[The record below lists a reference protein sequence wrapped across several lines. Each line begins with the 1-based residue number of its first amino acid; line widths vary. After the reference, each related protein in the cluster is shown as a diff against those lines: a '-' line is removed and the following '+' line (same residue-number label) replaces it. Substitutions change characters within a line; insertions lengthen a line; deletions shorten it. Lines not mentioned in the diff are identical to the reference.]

1 VKPAVFLLAL
11 PIAFLLLT
19 AQKDPR
25 APGPEYFESQV
36 MPVLHKA
43 NCEGCHN
50 GGGVAAGT
58 RFRFPDGELSKEEWA
73 RFGLS
78 LHPLVDR
85 ADAAKSLLLSKPTR
99 RAPHAGGQ
107 RIAPGSADEAVLRAW
122 ADYLAANTKPSD
134 RFEIAERRLQRKPV
148 LRRLTNTQYNNTV
161 RDLLGDDTRIAEQFP
176 PEDFVNGFRN
186 QYQSQSVSPLLAE
199 AYASGAEK
207 LAKSAFRGGD
217 SRGLVPCKDTSPTCG
232 AKFIRDFGRKAF
244 RRPVLPAEETRY
256 LKLWAA
262 GGAQMVVEGML
273 QSPNF
278 LLRTENGAEPSWHP
292 YETAS
297 RISYALWN
305 SMPDAELFRAAES
318 GELKTPQGV
327 EKQARRMLRDPRAKS
342 TVDEF
347 TTEWMRFDRLLG
359 AVKERASFPIYTPEL
374 ALAMTEEA
382 RRLVSYLVWENRNF
396 MELYSADYSFVST
409 PLAKL
414 YNVNP
419 PTEEFGRVALP
430 PETER
435 AGVLGQA
442 LFLAATAKP
451 AETSP
456 TSRGLFVREQF
467 LCQEVPQPP
476 PGVNA
481 NLPLNSRERP
491 MTNRERLGVHLSND
505 SCASC
510 HTLIDPIGFGFE
522 KFDAVGQRREKLK
535 IVFTPE
541 RKDKGTTETV
551 HLDLDTSGSIA
562 GVANSAFR
570 SPRELG
576 TILAGNTQCQECVVK
591 QLFRYYMGRMEKAGD
606 AATIR
611 RTFDDFKKSGFHFQ
625 ELMVSLL
632 RWSIFPPES

>member
-1 VKPAVFLLAL
+1 MAVRPAIFVL
-11 PIAFLLLT
+11 AFLLLA

-25 APGPEYFESQV
+25 SPGPEYFQSDV
-36 MPVLHKA
+36 LPILHKA

-58 RFRFPDGELSKEEWA
+58 RFRFPAGELSPAEWT

-78 LHPLVDR
+78 LHTLVNRTDP
-85 ADAAKSLLLSKPTR
+85 AQSILLSKPTKR
-99 RAPHAGGQ
+99 SPHAGGQ
-107 RIAPGSADEAVLRAW
+107 RIAPGSAEEAVLRNW
-122 ADYLAANTKPSD
+122 AGYLASNTKPSD
-134 RFEIAERRLQRKPV
+134 RFEIAERRGDRKPV

-186 QYQSQSVSPLLAE
+186 QFQSQSVSPLLAE
-199 AYASGAEK
+199 AYAAGAEK

-217 SRGLVPCKDTSPTCG
+217 PRGLIPCKDKSPQCG
-232 AKFIRDFGRKAF
+232 ARFIDDFGRKAF
-244 RRPVLPAEETRY
+244 RRPLLDNEKARY
-256 LKLWAA
+256 AKLWTL
-262 GGAQMVVEGML
+262 GGAPMVVEGML

-278 LLRTENGAEPSWHP
+278 LLRTENGAEPSWRP

-297 RISYALWN
+297 RLSYALWN
-305 SMPDAELFRAAES
+305 SMPDAELFRAAAA
-318 GELKTPQGV
+318 GELASQAGV
-327 EKQARRMLRDPRAKS
+327 EKQARRMIRDARARA

-347 TTEWMRFDRLLG
+347 ASEWLRFDSLQA
-359 AVKERASFPIYTPEL
+359 AVKERASFPMYTPEL
-374 ALAMTEEA
+374 ALAMTEES
-382 RRLVSYLVWENRNF
+382 RKLIEYLVWENRNF
-396 MELYSADYSFVST
+396 MELYSADYAFVST

-414 YNVNP
+414 YNVP
-419 PTEEFGRVALP
+419 PPPEEFGQVKLP
-430 PETER
+430 SESER

-442 LFLAATAKP
+442 MFLAATAKP

-456 TSRGLFVREQF
+456 TARGLFVREHF

-481 NLPLNSRERP
+481 NLPLNTRDKP
-491 MTNRERLGVHLSND
+491 LTNRERLAVHLSND

-522 KFDAVGQRREKLK
+522 KFDAVGQRRETLK
-535 IVFTPE
+535 ITFTPE
-541 RKDKGTTETV
+541 RKDKGKTETV
-551 HLDLDTSGSIA
+551 NLDLDTSGSIA

-576 TILAGNTQCQECVVK
+576 TILARNEQCQQCVVK
-591 QLFRYYMGRMEKAGD
+591 QLFRYYQGRMEKPGD
-606 AATIR
+606 AATLR
-611 RTFDDFKKSGFHFQ
+611 RTFDDFQKSGFHFQ
-625 ELMVSLL
+625 ELMVSVLK
-632 RWSIFPPES
+632 WSIFPPES

>member
-1 VKPAVFLLAL
+1 VRTVVIFLAVLLLA
-11 PIAFLLLT
+11 

-25 APGPEYFESQV
+25 APGPEYFTSQV
-36 MPVLHKA
+36 LPVLHKA

-58 RFRFPDGELSKEEWA
+58 RFRVPEGELSKEEWT

-78 LHPLVDR
+78 LHTLINR
-85 ADAAKSLLLSKPTR
+85 ADPAHSPLTDKPTR
-99 RAPHAGGQ
+99 RVAHAGGQ
-107 RIAPGSADEAVLRAW
+107 RIAPGSAEESTLRNW
-122 ADYLAANTKPSD
+122 IDYLVTNTKPGD
-134 RFEIAERRLQRKPV
+134 RFEIAERRAERKPV
-148 LRRLTNTQYNNTV
+148 LRRLTNAQYNNTV
-161 RDLLGDDTRIAEQFP
+161 RDLLGDDTRVAEQFP
-176 PEDFVNGFRN
+176 PEDYVNGFRN
-186 QYQSQSVSPLLAE
+186 QFQSQSVSPLLAE

-217 SRGLVPCKDTSPTCG
+217 TRGLVPCKDTTPACG
-232 AKFIRDFGRKAF
+232 AKFIREFGRKAF
-244 RRPVLPAEETRY
+244 RRPLSENEQTRY

-278 LLRTENGAEPSWHP
+278 LLRTENGAEPAWRP

-297 RISYALWN
+297 RISYAIWN
-305 SMPDAELFRAAES
+305 SMPDAELFRAAAA
-318 GELKTPQGV
+318 GELGDAAGV
-327 EKQARRMLRDPRAKS
+327 EKQVRRMLKDPRARA

-347 TTEWMRFDRLLG
+347 VSEWMRFDRLLG
-359 AVKERASFPIYTPEL
+359 AVKERASFPMYTPEL
-374 ALAMTEEA
+374 ANAMTEEA
-382 RRLVSYLVWENRNF
+382 RRLVEHLVWNNANF
-396 MELYSADYSFVST
+396 MELYSADYAFLST
-409 PLAKL
+409 TLAKL
-414 YNVNP
+414 YNVP
-419 PTEEFGRVALP
+419 APAQEFARVQLP
-430 PETER
+430 AETER
-435 AGVLGQA
+435 SGVLGQA
-442 LFLAATAKP
+442 LLLAATAKP

-456 TSRGLFVREQF
+456 TARGLFVREQF

-481 NLPLNSRERP
+481 NLPLNTREKP

-535 IVFTPE
+535 ITFTPE

-551 HLDLDTSGSIA
+551 ELDFDTSGNIA
-562 GVANSAFR
+562 GTPNSTFR

-576 TILAGNTQCQECVVK
+576 TILAGNLQCQQCVVK
-591 QLFRYYMGRMEKAGD
+591 QLFRYYQGRMEKPGD
-606 AATIR
+606 AAVIR
-611 RTFDDFKKSGFHFQ
+611 KSFDDFKKSGFHFQ

>member
-1 VKPAVFLLAL
+1 MAVRPAIIFL
-11 PIAFLLLT
+11 AFVLLS

-25 APGPEYFESQV
+25 APGPEYFASQV
-36 MPVLHKA
+36 LPVLHKA

-50 GGGVAAGT
+50 SGGVAAGT
-58 RFRFPDGELSKEEWA
+58 RFRIPEGELSKEEWA

-78 LHPLVDR
+78 MHTLVNRTDPGQS
-85 ADAAKSLLLSKPTR
+85 ALLLKPTKR
-99 RAPHAGGQ
+99 VAHSGGQ
-107 RIAPGSADEAVLRAW
+107 RIAPGSAEEAVLRVW
-122 ADYLAANTKPSD
+122 TDYLVTNTKPGD
-134 RFEIAERRLQRKPV
+134 KFEIAERRGERKPV

-161 RDLLGDDTRIAEQFP
+161 RDLLGDDTRMAEQFP

-186 QYQSQSVSPLLAE
+186 QFQSQSVSPMLAE
-199 AYASGAEK
+199 AYAAGAEK

-217 SRGLVPCKDTSPTCG
+217 TRGLVPCKETTAACG
-232 AKFIRDFGRKAF
+232 ARFIREFGKKAF
-244 RRPVLPAEETRY
+244 RRPLLANEEARY
-256 LKLWAA
+256 LKLWTL

-278 LLRTENGAEPSWHP
+278 LLRTENGAEPAWRP

-297 RISYALWN
+297 RLSYALWN
-305 SMPDAELFRAAES
+305 SMPDAELFRAAAA
-318 GELKTPQGV
+318 GELGSAEGV
-327 EKQARRMLRDPRAKS
+327 EKQARRMLKDARARS

-347 TTEWMRFDRLLG
+347 VTEWMRFDRLLG
-359 AVKERASFPIYTPEL
+359 AVKERASFPMYTPEL

-382 RRLVSYLVWENRNF
+382 RRLVEYLVWGNHNF
-396 MELYSADYSFVST
+396 MELYSADYAFVST
-409 PLAKL
+409 ALAKL
-414 YNVNP
+414 YDVP
-419 PTEEFGRVALP
+419 APASEYGRVTLP
-430 PETER
+430 AASER

-456 TSRGLFVREQF
+456 TARGLFVREQF

-481 NLPLNSRERP
+481 NLPLNSREKP

-535 IVFTPE
+535 ITFTPE
-541 RKDKGTTETV
+541 RKDKGKEETV
-551 HLDLDTSGSIA
+551 YLDFDTSGHLA
-562 GVANSAFR
+562 GATNSAFR
-570 SPRELG
+570 NPRELG
-576 TILAGNTQCQECVVK
+576 TILAGNKQCQECVVK
-591 QLFRYYMGRMEKAGD
+591 QLFRYYQGRMEKPGD

-611 RTFDDFKKSGFHFQ
+611 RSFEDFQKSGYHFQ

>member
-1 VKPAVFLLAL
+1 MAVRTAIPFFAILLLA
-11 PIAFLLLT
+11 
-19 AQKDPR
+19 AQTDPR
-25 APGPEYFESQV
+25 APGPDYFV
-36 MPVLHKA
+36 NKVRPVLQKA

-58 RFRFPDGELSKEEWA
+58 RFRFPEGELSPEEWK

-78 LHPLVDR
+78 LHTLVNRNDP
-85 ADAAKSLLLSKPTR
+85 AQSVLLSKPTR

-107 RIAPGSADEAVLRAW
+107 RIAPGSADEAVLRVW
-122 ADYLAANTKPSD
+122 ADYLATNTKPGD
-134 RFEIAERRLQRKPV
+134 RFEISERRGERKPV
-148 LRRLTNTQYNNTV
+148 MRRLTNTQYNNTV
-161 RDLLGDDTRIAEQFP
+161 RDLLGDDTRVADQFP

-186 QYQSQSVSPLLAE
+186 QFQSQSVSPMLAE
-199 AYASGAEK
+199 AYAAGAEK

-217 SRGLVPCKDTSPTCG
+217 TRGLVPCKDTTPACG
-232 AKFIRDFGRKAF
+232 AKFIRDFGKKAF
-244 RRPVLPAEETRY
+244 RRPLLETEVVRY
-256 LKLWAA
+256 GKLWAA
-262 GGAQMVVEGML
+262 GGAPMVVEGML

-278 LLRTENGAEPSWHP
+278 LLRTENGAEPSWRP

-297 RISYALWN
+297 RLSYALWN
-305 SMPDAELFRAAES
+305 SMPDAELFRAAAA
-318 GELKTPQGV
+318 GELGSPEGV
-327 EKQARRMLRDPRAKS
+327 DKQARRMLKDPRAKA

-347 TTEWMRFDRLLG
+347 ISEWMRFDSLLG
-359 AVKERASFPIYTPEL
+359 AVKERASFPMYTPEL
-374 ALAMTEEA
+374 AVAMTEET
-382 RRLVSYLVWENRNF
+382 RRLAAHLVWQNQNF
-396 MELYSADYSFVST
+396 MELYSADYAFLST

-414 YNVNP
+414 YGVST
-419 PTEEFGRVALP
+419 PTEEFARVMLP
-430 PETER
+430 AGTER

-456 TSRGLFVREQF
+456 TARGLFVREHF

-491 MTNRERLGVHLSND
+491 MTNRERLAVHLSND

-522 KFDAVGQRREKLK
+522 KFDAVGQRRDKLK

-541 RKDKGTTETV
+541 RKDKGATETV
-551 HLDLDTSGSIA
+551 HLDLDTAGHIA
-562 GVANSAFR
+562 GIPNSAFR

-576 TILAGNTQCQECVVK
+576 NILAGNTQCQQCVAK
-591 QLFRYYMGRMEKAGD
+591 QLFRYYQGRMEKAGD
-606 AATIR
+606 AAIIR
-611 RTFDDFKKSGFHFQ
+611 RSFEDFQKSGFHFQ

>member
-1 VKPAVFLLAL
+1 MAVRPAIFVLALLLLA
-11 PIAFLLLT
+11 

-25 APGPEYFESQV
+25 APGPDYFQSQV
-36 MPVLHKA
+36 LPVLHKA

-58 RFRFPDGELSKEEWA
+58 RFRFPEGELSKEEWT

-78 LHPLVDR
+78 LHTLVNR
-85 ADAAKSLLLSKPTR
+85 ADPAQSLLLSKPTK

-107 RIAPGSADEAVLRAW
+107 RIAPGSAGEAVLRNW
-122 ADYLAANTKPSD
+122 ADYLVSNTKPAD
-134 RFEIAERRLQRKPV
+134 RFEIADRRSDRKPV

-186 QYQSQSVSPLLAE
+186 QFQSQSVSPLLAE
-199 AYASGAEK
+199 AYAAGAEK
-207 LAKSAFRGGD
+207 LVKSAFRGGD
-217 SRGLVPCKDTSPTCG
+217 PRGLVPCKGTSVQCG
-232 AKFIRDFGRKAF
+232 ARFIEEFGRKAF
-244 RRPVLPAEETRY
+244 RRPLLENEKARY
-256 LKLWAA
+256 AKLWTL
-262 GGAQMVVEGML
+262 GGAPIVVEAML

-278 LLRTENGAEPSWHP
+278 LLRTENGAEPAWRP

-297 RISYALWN
+297 RLSYALWN
-305 SMPDAELFRAAES
+305 SMPDAELFRAAAT
-318 GELKTPQGV
+318 GELASQAGV
-327 EKQARRMLRDPRAKS
+327 EKQARRMIADPRARA

-347 TTEWMRFDRLLG
+347 AAEWLRFDSLQA
-359 AVKERASFPIYTPEL
+359 AVKERASFPMYTPEL
-374 ALAMTEEA
+374 ALAMTEES
-382 RRLVSYLVWENRNF
+382 RKLIEHLVWENRNF
-396 MELYSADYSFVST
+396 MELYSADYAFVST

-414 YNVNP
+414 YNVP
-419 PTEEFGRVALP
+419 PPAEEFGQVKLP
-430 PETER
+430 ADSER

-442 LFLAATAKP
+442 MFLAATAKP

-456 TSRGLFVREQF
+456 TARGLFVREHF

-481 NLPLNSRERP
+481 NLPLNTRDKP
-491 MTNRERLGVHLSND
+491 MTNRERLAVHLSNE

-535 IVFTPE
+535 ITFTPE
-541 RKDKGTTETV
+541 RKEKGKTETV
-551 HLDLDTSGSIA
+551 NLDLDTSGSIA
-562 GVANSAFR
+562 GVANSTFR

-576 TILAGNTQCQECVVK
+576 TILARNEQCQQCVVK
-591 QLFRYYMGRMEKAGD
+591 QLFRYYQGRMEKAGD
-606 AATIR
+606 AATLR
-611 RTFDDFKKSGFHFQ
+611 RTFDDFKQSGFHFQ
-625 ELMVSLL
+625 ELMVSVLK
-632 RWSIFPPES
+632 WSIFPPES

>member
-1 VKPAVFLLAL
+1 VRPVILFLAFVLLA
-11 PIAFLLLT
+11 

-25 APGPEYFESQV
+25 APGPEYFSATV
-36 MPVLHKA
+36 LPVLHKA

-50 GGGVAAGT
+50 QGGVAAGT
-58 RFRFPDGELSKEEWA
+58 RLRFPEGELSKEEWT

-78 LHPLVDR
+78 LHALINRTDPAQSILIH
-85 ADAAKSLLLSKPTR
+85 KPTKR
-99 RAPHAGGQ
+99 VAHAGGQ
-107 RIAPGSADEAVLRAW
+107 RIAPGSADEAVLRTW
-122 ADYLAANTKPSD
+122 ADYLVTNTKPTD
-134 RFEIAERRLQRKPV
+134 KFEIAERRGERKPV

-161 RDLLGDDTRIAEQFP
+161 RDLLGDDTRIAGQFP

-186 QYQSQSVSPLLAE
+186 QFQSQSVSPLLAE
-199 AYASGAEK
+199 AYATGAEK

-217 SRGLVPCKDTSPTCG
+217 TRGLSPCKEQTPQCG
-232 AKFIRDFGRKAF
+232 ARFIKEFGKKAF
-244 RRPVLPAEETRY
+244 RRPLLENEHARY
-256 LKLWAA
+256 LKLWATA
-262 GGAQMVVEGML
+262 GAPMVVEAML

-278 LLRTENGAEPSWHP
+278 LLRTENGAEPSWRP

-297 RISYALWN
+297 RLSYALWN
-305 SMPDAELFRAAES
+305 SMPDAELFRAAAS
-318 GELKTPQGV
+318 GDLGTPEGV
-327 EKQARRMLRDPRAKS
+327 EKQARRMLKDSRARS

-347 TTEWMRFDRLLG
+347 TSEWLRFDSLLG
-359 AVKERASFPIYTPEL
+359 AVKERGSFPMYTPEL

-382 RRLVSYLVWENRNF
+382 RRLVHYLVWENRNF
-396 MELYSADYSFVST
+396 MEFYSADYAFVST

-414 YNVNP
+414 YNVAP
-419 PTEEFGRVALP
+419 PPEEFGRVTLP
-430 PETER
+430 AETER

-442 LFLAATAKP
+442 MLLAATAKP

-456 TSRGLFVREQF
+456 TARGLFVREHF

-481 NLPLNSRERP
+481 NLPLNTKDKP
-491 MTNRERLGVHLSND
+491 MTNRERLAVHLSNE

-541 RKDKGTTETV
+541 RKDKGKPETV
-551 HLDLDTSGSIA
+551 LLDLDTSGSIA
-562 GVANSAFR
+562 GAPNSAFR

-576 TILAGNTQCQECVVK
+576 TILAGNTQCRQCVVK
-591 QLFRYYMGRMEKAGD
+591 QLFRYYRGRMEKPGD
-606 AATIR
+606 AAILR
-611 RTFDDFKKSGFHFQ
+611 RSYEDFNKSGFHFQ

>member
-1 VKPAVFLLAL
+1 MAVRPAIPFLAFVLLA
-11 PIAFLLLT
+11 
-19 AQKDPR
+19 AQSDPR
-25 APGPEYFESQV
+25 APGPDYFEAQV
-36 MPVLHKA
+36 RPVLQKA

-58 RFRFPDGELSKEEWA
+58 RFRFPDGELSKEEWK

-78 LHPLVDR
+78 LHTLINRTDPGQ
-85 ADAAKSLLLSKPTR
+85 SLLLTKPTKR
-99 RAPHAGGQ
+99 MAHAGGQ
-107 RIAPGSADEAVLRAW
+107 RIAPGSAEESVLRTW
-122 ADYLAANTKPSD
+122 AGYLATNTKPGD
-134 RFEIAERRLQRKPV
+134 TFAIAERRGERKPV

-161 RDLLGDDTRIAEQFP
+161 RDLLGDDTRMAEQFP

-186 QYQSQSVSPLLAE
+186 QFQSQSVSPMLAE
-199 AYASGAEK
+199 AYAAGAEK

-217 SRGLVPCKDTSPTCG
+217 TRGLVPCKETTAACG
-232 AKFIRDFGRKAF
+232 TRFIREFGKKAF
-244 RRPVLPAEETRY
+244 RRPLLDPEVARY

-278 LLRTENGAEPSWHP
+278 LLRTENGAEPSWRP

-297 RISYALWN
+297 RLSYALWN
-305 SMPDAELFRAAES
+305 SMPDAELFRAAGA
-318 GELKTPQGV
+318 GELGSPEGV
-327 EKQARRMLRDPRAKS
+327 EKQARRMLRDARARS

-347 TTEWMRFDRLLG
+347 VTEWMRFDSLLG
-359 AVKERASFPIYTPEL
+359 AVKERASFPMYTPEL
-374 ALAMTEEA
+374 AVAMTEEA
-382 RRLVSYLVWENRNF
+382 RRLAEYLVWQNRNF
-396 MELYSADYSFVST
+396 MELYSADYAFVST

-414 YNVNP
+414 YGVAAP
-419 PTEEFGRVALP
+419 SEEFGRVTLP
-430 PETER
+430 AETER

-456 TSRGLFVREQF
+456 TARGLFVREHF

-481 NLPLNSRERP
+481 NLPLNTRERP
-491 MTNRERLGVHLSND
+491 MTNRERLAMHLANE

-535 IVFTPE
+535 ITFTPE
-541 RKDKGTTETV
+541 RKDKGKTETV
-551 HLDLDTSGSIA
+551 NLDLDTSGSIA
-562 GVANSAFR
+562 GVPNSAFR

-591 QLFRYYMGRMEKAGD
+591 QLFRYYQGRMEKAGD

-611 RTFDDFKKSGFHFQ
+611 RSYDDFKKSGFHFQ

>member
-1 VKPAVFLLAL
+1 MAVRTAIPFL
-11 PIAFLLLT
+11 AFLLLA
-19 AQKDPR
+19 AQKDSR
-25 APGPEYFESQV
+25 APGPEYFSSQV
-36 MPVLHKA
+36 LPVLHKA
-43 NCEGCHN
+43 NCEGCHS

-58 RFRFPDGELSKEEWA
+58 RLRFPEGELSKEEWT

-78 LHPLVDR
+78 MHTLVNRTDPGQSVLLH
-85 ADAAKSLLLSKPTR
+85 KPTKR
-99 RAPHAGGQ
+99 VAHSGGQ
-107 RIAPGSADEAVLRAW
+107 RIAPGSGDEAVLRTW
-122 ADYLAANTKPSD
+122 VDYLVSNTKPGD
-134 RFEIAERRLQRKPV
+134 KFEIAERRGVSKPV

-161 RDLLGDDTRIAEQFP
+161 RDLLGDDTRMAEQFP

-186 QYQSQSVSPLLAE
+186 QFQSQSVSPMLAE

-217 SRGLVPCKDTSPTCG
+217 TRGLVPCKEKTPACG
-232 AKFIRDFGRKAF
+232 TKFIRDFGKKAF
-244 RRPVLPAEETRY
+244 RRPLVSNEEARY
-256 LKLWAA
+256 LKLWSI

-278 LLRTENGAEPSWHP
+278 LLRTENGTEPAWRP

-297 RISYALWN
+297 RLSYALWN
-305 SMPDAELFRAAES
+305 SMPDAELFRAAAA
-318 GELKTPQGV
+318 GELASAAGV
-327 EKQARRMLRDPRAKS
+327 EKQARRMLRDPRARS

-347 TTEWMRFDRLLG
+347 TTEWMRFDRLMG
-359 AVKERASFPIYTPEL
+359 SVKERASFPMYTPEL
-374 ALAMTEEA
+374 AVAMTEEA
-382 RRLVSYLVWENRNF
+382 RKLVEHLVWNNQNF
-396 MELYSADYSFVST
+396 MELYSADYAFVST
-409 PLAKL
+409 TLAKL
-414 YNVNP
+414 YGVP
-419 PTEEFGRVALP
+419 EPATEFAKVKLP
-430 PETER
+430 AETER

-456 TSRGLFVREQF
+456 TARGLFVREQF

-481 NLPLNSRERP
+481 NLPLNTKERP
-491 MTNRERLGVHLSND
+491 MTNRERLAVHLSND

-535 IVFTPE
+535 ITFTPE
-541 RKDKGTTETV
+541 RKDKGKTETV
-551 HLDLDTSGSIA
+551 ELDFNTSGHIA
-562 GVANSAFR
+562 GATNSAFR

-576 TILAGNTQCQECVVK
+576 TILAGNKQCQECVVK
-591 QLFRYYMGRMEKAGD
+591 QLFRYYQGRMEKAGD
-606 AATIR
+606 AAVVR
-611 RTFDDFKKSGFHFQ
+611 RSFEDFQKSGYHFQ

-632 RWSIFPPES
+632 KWSIFPPES

>member
-1 VKPAVFLLAL
+1 MAVRPAILFLAILLLA
-11 PIAFLLLT
+11 

-25 APGPEYFESQV
+25 APGPEYFASAV
-36 MPVLHKA
+36 VPVLHKA

-58 RFRFPDGELSKEEWA
+58 RFKFPEGELSKEELT

-78 LHPLVDR
+78 LHTLINR
-85 ADAAKSLLLSKPTR
+85 ADPSRSPLLDKPTQR
-99 RAPHAGGQ
+99 VAHAGGR
-107 RIAPGSADEAVLRAW
+107 RIAPGSGDEAILRSW
-122 ADYLAANTKPSD
+122 IDYLATNTKPAD
-134 RFEIAERRLQRKPV
+134 RFEIAERRGDRKPV

-186 QYQSQSVSPLLAE
+186 QFQSQSVSPMLAE
-199 AYASGAEK
+199 SYAAGAEK

-217 SRGLVPCKDTSPTCG
+217 TRGLVPCKETTAACG
-232 AKFIRDFGRKAF
+232 AAFIKDFGRKAF
-244 RRPVLPAEETRY
+244 RRPLSDNEQARY
-256 LKLWAA
+256 LKLWTM

-278 LLRTENGAEPSWHP
+278 LLRTENGADPAWRP

-297 RISYALWN
+297 RLSYAIWN
-305 SMPDAELFRAAES
+305 SMPDAELFRAAAA
-318 GELKTPQGV
+318 GELGAPEGV
-327 EKQARRMLRDPRAKS
+327 EKQARRMLRDPRART

-347 TTEWMRFDRLLG
+347 ATEWLRFDSLMA
-359 AVKERASFPIYTPEL
+359 AVKERASFPMYTPEL
-374 ALAMTEEA
+374 AQAMTEES
-382 RRLVSYLVWENRNF
+382 RKLVEHLVWENRNF
-396 MELYSADYSFVST
+396 MELYSADYAFVST

-414 YNVNP
+414 YGVP
-419 PTEEFGRVALP
+419 APAEEFGKVTLP
-430 PETER
+430 AESER
-435 AGVLGQA
+435 SGVLGQA
-442 LFLAATAKP
+442 MFLAATAKP

-456 TSRGLFVREQF
+456 TARGLFVREHF
-467 LCQEVPQPP
+467 LCQDVPQPP

-481 NLPLNSRERP
+481 NLPLNSRDKP
-491 MTNRERLGVHLSND
+491 MTNRERLGVHLANE

-541 RKDKGTTETV
+541 RKEKGKPETV
-551 HLDLDTSGSIA
+551 LLDLDTSGNIA
-562 GVANSAFR
+562 GVANSSFR

-576 TILAGNTQCQECVVK
+576 TILAGNMQCQQCVVK
-591 QLFRYYMGRMEKAGD
+591 QLFRYFQGRMEKAGD
-606 AATIR
+606 AAVIR
-611 RTFDDFKKSGFHFQ
+611 RSFDDFRKSGFHFQ
-625 ELMVSLL
+625 ELMVSVL

>member
-1 VKPAVFLLAL
+1 MRPAILFLAVLLLA
-11 PIAFLLLT
+11 
-19 AQKDPR
+19 AQKDSR
-25 APGPEYFESQV
+25 APGPDYFESKV
-36 MPVLHKA
+36 LPVLHKA

-58 RFRFPDGELSKEEWA
+58 RFKFPDGELSKEEWA

-78 LHPLVDR
+78 LHTLVDR
-85 ADAAKSLLLSKPTR
+85 TDPAKSVLLYKPTKR
-99 RAPHAGGQ
+99 VPHAGGQ
-107 RIAPGSADEAVLRAW
+107 RIAPGSADEAVLQHW
-122 ADYLAANTKPSD
+122 IDYLATNTKPTD
-134 RFEIAERRLQRKPV
+134 TFVIAERRGERKPV

-176 PEDFVNGFRN
+176 IEDFVNGFRN
-186 QYQSQSVSPLLAE
+186 QFQSQSVSPLLAE
-199 AYASGAEK
+199 AYTTGAEK

-217 SRGLVPCKDTSPTCG
+217 TRGLVPCKETTPACG
-232 AKFIRDFGRKAF
+232 AKFIREFGAKAF
-244 RRPVLPAEETRY
+244 RRPVLETEVARY
-256 LKLWAA
+256 QKLWAA

-278 LLRTENGAEPSWHP
+278 LLRTENGAEPSWRP

-297 RISYALWN
+297 RLSYALWN
-305 SMPDAELFRAAES
+305 SMPDKELFRAAAA
-318 GELKTPQGV
+318 GELATAEGV
-327 EKQARRMLRDPRAKS
+327 EKQARRMLRDQRAR
-342 TVDEF
+342 TMVDEF
-347 TTEWMRFDRLLG
+347 TSEWMRFDSLLG
-359 AVKERASFPIYTPEL
+359 AVKERSSFPMYTPEL
-374 ALAMTEEA
+374 AVAMTEEA
-382 RRLVSYLVWENRNF
+382 RKLVEYLVWDNRNF
-396 MELYSADYSFVST
+396 MEIYSADYAFVST

-414 YNVNP
+414 YNIP
-419 PTEEFGRVALP
+419 APATEFARVSLP
-430 PETER
+430 PEAER

-442 LFLAATAKP
+442 LLLAATAKP
-451 AETSP
+451 ADTSP
-456 TSRGLFVREQF
+456 TARGLFVREHF

-481 NLPLNSRERP
+481 NLPINSRAKP

-535 IVFTPE
+535 IVFEPE
-541 RKDKGTTETV
+541 RKDKGEKETV
-551 HLDLDTSGSIA
+551 YLDFDTSGYVA
-562 GVANSAFR
+562 GAPNSAFR

-576 TILAGNTQCQECVVK
+576 TILAGNQQCQQCVVK
-591 QLFRYYMGRMEKAGD
+591 QLFRYYHGRMEKAGD
-606 AATIR
+606 AATLR
-611 RTFDDFKKSGFHFQ
+611 RSFDDFKKSGFHFQ

>member
-1 VKPAVFLLAL
+1 MRPAILFLAILLLA
-11 PIAFLLLT
+11 

-25 APGPEYFESQV
+25 APGPDYFESKV
-36 MPVLHKA
+36 LPVLHKA

-50 GGGVAAGT
+50 GGGVASGT
-58 RFRFPDGELSKEEWA
+58 KFKFPDGELSKEEWT

-78 LHPLVDR
+78 LHTLVDR
-85 ADAAKSLLLSKPTR
+85 TDPAKSVLLHKPTKR
-99 RAPHAGGQ
+99 VPHAGGQ
-107 RIAPGSADEAVLRAW
+107 RIAPGSADEAVLRHW
-122 ADYLAANTKPSD
+122 IDYLATNTKPSD
-134 RFEIAERRLQRKPV
+134 TFVIADRRGERKPV

-176 PEDFVNGFRN
+176 IEDFVNGFRN
-186 QYQSQSVSPLLAE
+186 QFQSQSVSPLLAE
-199 AYASGAEK
+199 AYTTGAEK

-217 SRGLVPCKDTSPTCG
+217 TRGLVPCKDTTPACG
-232 AKFIRDFGRKAF
+232 AKFIREFGMKAF
-244 RRPVLPAEETRY
+244 RRPVLESEVARY
-256 LKLWAA
+256 QKLWAA
-262 GGAQMVVEGML
+262 GGAQMVVEAML

-278 LLRTENGAEPSWHP
+278 LLRTENGAEPSWRP

-297 RISYALWN
+297 RLSYALWN
-305 SMPDAELFRAAES
+305 SMPDKELFRAAAA
-318 GELKTPQGV
+318 GELETPEGV
-327 EKQARRMLRDPRAKS
+327 EKQARRMLRDPRART

-347 TTEWMRFDRLLG
+347 TAEWMRFDSLLG
-359 AVKERASFPIYTPEL
+359 AVKERSQFPMYTPEL
-374 ALAMTEEA
+374 AVAMTEEA
-382 RRLVSYLVWENRNF
+382 RRLVEYLVWENRNF
-396 MELYSADYSFVST
+396 MEIYSADYAFVST
-409 PLAKL
+409 ALAKL
-414 YNVNP
+414 YNIP
-419 PTEEFGRVALP
+419 PPATEFGRVTLP

-435 AGVLGQA
+435 SGVLGQA
-442 LFLAATAKP
+442 LLLAATAKP

-456 TSRGLFVREQF
+456 TARGLFVREHF

-481 NLPLNSRERP
+481 NLPINSRAKP

-535 IVFTPE
+535 IVFEPE
-541 RKDKGTTETV
+541 RKDKGEKETV
-551 HLDLDTSGSIA
+551 YLDFDTSGYVA
-562 GVANSAFR
+562 GAPNSAFR

-576 TILAGNTQCQECVVK
+576 TILAGNQQCQQCVVK
-591 QLFRYYMGRMEKAGD
+591 QLFRYYHGRMEKAGD
-606 AATIR
+606 AATLR
-611 RTFDDFKKSGFHFQ
+611 RSFDDFKKSGFHFQ